1 MNEERAILP
10 RRYQNW
16 TGSVYFVDD
25 AGNGAYRCYFHPK
38 DKPEAKAQIGPLPND
53 YLITPG
59 RNVRLWTVPF
69 MILNLKVPACSA
81 TPISTALTGM

>member
-53 YLITPG
+53 S
-59 RNVRLWTVPF
+59 RSLWHGT
-69 MILNLKVPACSA
+69 L
-81 TPISTALTGM
+81 